1 MLEDLKKDA
10 AQRMQKCVAAF
21 KEQLKKMRT
30 GRAHTSLI
38 EHIKVDYYGSEMP
51 LNQVA
56 NIATE
61 DARTLTVSPW
71 EKAMVPVIEKAIY
84 KSDLGLT
91 PNTAGQIIRIHMP
104 ALTEERR
111 RDIIKVVKSE
121 AENARVAVRGVRREV
136 MSELKEMLKEKLIAQ
151 DDDRRA
157 QDDEGELAGAGQ
169 GQRRVVGPVALDVA
183 QQLRAPVPLVVARLG
198 AVLGARVP
206 EAAVDEDGHL
216 ARGERDVRPDPPAAV
231 QVQPVVLAVAVAEV
245 VQRAAQGQ
253 LGLGVRPPVGPHVG
267 RPALAGGMRI
277 VRHA

>member
-10 AQRMQKCVAAF
+10 TRRMQKCVIAF
-21 KEQLKKMRT
+21 KDQLKKLRT

-61 DARTLTVSPW
+61 DARTLTISPW
-71 EKAMVPVIEKAIY
+71 EKAMVSVIEKAIY

-91 PNTAGQIIRIHMP
+91 PNTAGQLIRISMP

-111 RDIIKVVKSE
+111 RAIIKVAKAE

-136 MSELKEMLKEKLIAQ
+136 MTELKEMLKEKLIAQ

-157 QDDEGELAGAGQ
+157 QDEVQKLTDKHVADIDQLLAAKEK
-169 GQRRVVGPVALDVA
+169 VIM
-183 QQLRAPVPLVVARLG
+183 
-198 AVLGARVP
+198 
-206 EAAVDEDGHL
+206 
-216 ARGERDVRPDPPAAV
+216 
-231 QVQPVVLAVAVAEV
+231 QV
-245 VQRAAQGQ
+245 
-253 LGLGVRPPVGPHVG
+253 
-267 RPALAGGMRI
+267 
-277 VRHA
+277 

>member
-10 AQRMQKCVAAF
+10 TQRMQKCVSAF
-21 KEQLKKMRT
+21 KDQLKKMRT

-61 DARTLTVSPW
+61 DARTLTGSPW
-71 EKAMVPVIEKAIY
+71 EKAIY

-91 PNTAGQIIRIHMP
+91 PNTAGQLIRINMP

-121 AENARVAVRGVRREV
+121 AENARIAVRGVRREV
-136 MSELKEMLKEKLIAQ
+136 MNELKEMLKEKLIAQ

-157 QDDEGELAGAGQ
+157 QDD
-169 GQRRVVGPVALDVA
+169 
-183 QQLRAPVPLVVARLG
+183 
-198 AVLGARVP
+198 
-206 EAAVDEDGHL
+206 
-216 ARGERDVRPDPPAAV
+216 V
-231 QVQPVVLAVAVAEV
+231 QKLTDKHVAE
-245 VQRAAQGQ
+245 
-253 LGLGVRPPVGPHVG
+253 
-267 RPALAGGMRI
+267 I
-277 VRHA
+277 DHAMADKEKELMQV